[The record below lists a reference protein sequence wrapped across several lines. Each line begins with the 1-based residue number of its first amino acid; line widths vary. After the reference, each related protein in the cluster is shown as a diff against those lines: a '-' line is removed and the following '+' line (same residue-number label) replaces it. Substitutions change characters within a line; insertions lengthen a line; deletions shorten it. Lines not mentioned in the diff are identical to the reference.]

1 MLNILPGVQ
10 VPDVQSAPT
19 AQTLEAAVPHWQAS
33 PDTGPSEVQAKKSI
47 FLIFF
52 LENTNVMELNY

>member
-1 MLNILPGVQ
+1 MLNIIPGVHTL
-10 VPDVQSAPT
+10 PVQSAPT

-47 FLIFF
+47 F
-52 LENTNVMELNY
+52 